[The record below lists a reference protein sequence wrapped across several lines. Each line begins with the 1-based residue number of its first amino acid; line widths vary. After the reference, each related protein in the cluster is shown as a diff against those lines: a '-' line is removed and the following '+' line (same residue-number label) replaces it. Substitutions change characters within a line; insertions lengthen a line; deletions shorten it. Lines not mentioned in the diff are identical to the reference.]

1 MNTLACRMCNGL
13 RDLYFTQLKKFP
25 GWNFSASY
33 PQSWLNLSGSKC
45 SGSKPP
51 GSKLTG
57 YSLLELLTSLTI
69 MGIVSSM
76 SLPLFNIVKT
86 ARTVSVTNQ
95 LVRTLHLA
103 RSEAIKT
110 GKRATLCQSRS
121 GTKCDRGEQWEQ
133 GWILFHDPNK
143 NVQVDPD
150 ESIVLVGAALQ
161 SGYTITWR
169 PSGRRRDYVS
179 FQPQG
184 SANKSGTFSIC
195 STEGSDKAR
204 TVVLYRTGRVRTS
217 TRKPGNKPADCP
229 V

>member
-1 MNTLACRMCNGL
+1 MNTLAYPARTGL
-13 RDLYFTQLKKFP
+13 RVLFFLLFSFSFSLKKYF
-25 GWNFSASY
+25 GRNFGIAKQQYS
-33 PQSWLNLSGSKC
+33 PKLS
-45 SGSKPP
+45 
-51 GSKLTG
+51 G

-69 MGIVSSM
+69 MGIISSM
-76 SLPLFNIVKT
+76 SLPLFNMVKT

-110 GKRATLCQSRS
+110 GNRATLCQSQS

-143 NVQVDPD
+143 NVQVDPG

-161 SGYTITWR
+161 PGYTITWR

-184 SANKSGTFSIC
+184 SANKSGTFSVC

-229 V
+229 TA